1 MIGGIKVKGKKK
13 ERYTLADWVIGFFL
27 LCFGL
32 AIVYPVWYLFMLSF
46 STFGGISAS
55 SNPFMLTPA
64 GFTLRAYKDIFAS
77 PYIQSGYMVTIFRT
91 VVGTALSV
99 FFHGTGG
106 LCTF

>member
-64 GFTLRAYKDIFAS
+64 VYPVRLYGDNIPDGCRNST
-77 PYIQSGYMVTIFRT
+77 FR
-91 VVGTALSV
+91 